1 MRKILNAKSKAG
13 VEKRPTSSSANSSAL
28 SSGVKN
34 QAKKQEE
41 FKAELHR
48 AQLRLSPVTSA
59 AVTSSVYL
67 DALGKVDFCALLDTL
82 EESTRRIHRGDL
94 TEVESML
101 IGQAFSLQAIFMKLA
116 DRASRT
122 TLVKHIEVDLRLA
135 LKAQAQCCRTL
146 EVLAGIKNPP
156 VVLARQANITSGPQQ
171 VNNGIPAL
179 QPLGPACEEA
189 KVQQNELLEG

>member
-82 EESTRRIHRGDL
+82 EESTGAFIEGI

-156 VVLARQANITSGPQQ
+156 VVLARQANITSGP
-171 VNNGIPAL
+171 NRSTTIPAL
-179 QPLGPACEEA
+179 QPLGP
-189 KVQQNELLEG
+189 VRGS